1 MSELARGGSDGAG
14 NGFKAKQA
22 KLALLQK
29 AAAALKEEAEQI
41 KTRMRSNAKMSA
53 ILAAMCRQAEVHAT
67 HTSRIDEIAA
77 QFGKVAGG
85 GLRIAAIGD
94 RLYQATSN
102 WKSTHATQYGGIY
115 NKNAVSKVP
124 MAKPGFYRQR

>member
-1 MSELARGGSDGAG
+1 MSELARVGSDGAG
-14 NGFKAKQA
+14 NGFQAKQA
-22 KLALLQK
+22 KLAVLQQ
-29 AAAALKEEAEQI
+29 AAAALREEAEAI
-41 KTRMRSNAKMSA
+41 KNRMRSNSKMST
-53 ILAAMCRQAEVHAT
+53 ILAEMCRQAEVHAT

-94 RLYQATSN
+94 RLYQAAHN
-102 WKSTHATQYGGIY
+102 WKRTHATQYGGIY
-115 NKNAVSKVP
+115 NKNAVSRVP